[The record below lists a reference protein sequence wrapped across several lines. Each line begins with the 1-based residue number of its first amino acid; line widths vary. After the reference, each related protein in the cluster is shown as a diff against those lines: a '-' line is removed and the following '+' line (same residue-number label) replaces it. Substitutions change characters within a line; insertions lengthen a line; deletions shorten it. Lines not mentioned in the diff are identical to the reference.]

1 MADVTAT
8 VEGYIDSWN
17 ETDPDRR
24 RAIIARVW
32 TEDASHVDPLAA
44 GEGHEGIDAL
54 VAGVQERLPGTRFS
68 LAGAPDR
75 HHDRVRF
82 TWHLTAAAGGDPL
95 AVGIDFGT
103 VAADGRLRAVTG
115 FLEPVA

>member
-32 TEDASHVDPLAA
+32 TEDASYV
-44 GEGHEGIDAL
+44 
-54 VAGVQERLPGTRFS
+54 
-68 LAGAPDR
+68 
-75 HHDRVRF
+75 
-82 TWHLTAAAGGDPL
+82 DPL

>member
-1 MADVTAT
+1 
-8 VEGYIDSWN
+8 
-17 ETDPDRR
+17 
-24 RAIIARVW
+24 
-32 TEDASHVDPLAA
+32 
-44 GEGHEGIDAL
+44 
-54 VAGVQERLPGTRFS
+54 
-68 LAGAPDR
+68 
-75 HHDRVRF
+75 VRF